1 MLIARRSITIA
12 FLTFAVASTVTPA
25 APPPDLPSE
34 VLKYAD
40 IVFYNGSVI
49 TVDEKFSIA
58 QAIAVRDG
66 RILKVGNSA
75 EVLKLA
81 GPKTRKIDLKGR
93 SVIPGLIDSHSHAQ
107 ATAADRYG
115 KELTEI
121 PGKFARMR
129 ISEAKNWASGKEDIR
144 AIVRKAKPGE
154 WVVGSILRGTFL
166 MQLTKKELD
175 EVSPHNPIVIYERP
189 SVGVGNSLA
198 IKEIVDL
205 YGPDVAG
212 LVKDEKGEPTG
223 HVRKPLVGLLA
234 YEVFPGLPEKVLA
247 GIYRKRLMDYPAVGI
262 TSISTSVEANAFS
275 AFNYLDQ
282 HEGMPIRLAYGLRN
296 IARDNPQAAMYM
308 KRVGIFTGHGTER
321 LWMVG
326 QDAGSADGG
335 LGGKYSAMC
344 TTVPKLLKLTPRDYT
359 RSEYGDC
366 RITKGDVRWNAHMA
380 VALSGGR
387 ITNTHVAG
395 DKAHDTMLDM
405 FEEIEQKLGEGTI
418 RERRMAF
425 DHCVLIRPDQ
435 IARAKKLGVSWSCH
449 SGYAYRDASWLA
461 PLYGPEIV
469 EEWLSPFKSL
479 IDAGMPVAWHTS
491 SEFVTDRFPPF
502 KHLQFMVTRVANDGK
517 VYGAKQK
524 LDRKTALRMMTM
536 GSAYYML
543 REKVLGSLEA
553 GKYADLVVI
562 DKDFMKVPD
571 DKLAEM
577 QVLMTVVDG
586 KPAYATAEFQKEIG
600 WTGISTHKATP
611 LIEAGAEDEKPE
623 RE

>member
-1 MLIARRSITIA
+1 MRTLRRGLIVA
-12 FLTFAVASTVTPA
+12 FLTFAVWNTVIPA
-25 APPPDLPSE
+25 APPPDLPPE

-40 IVFYNGSVI
+40 IVFYNGSVV

-66 RILKVGNSA
+66 KVLKVGNDNA
-75 EVLKLA
+75 ILKLA
-81 GPKTRKIDLKGR
+81 GPKTRKINLKGR
-93 SVIPGLIDSHSHAQ
+93 SLIPGLIDSHSHAQ

-115 KELTEI
+115 KELAEL

-144 AIVRKAKPGE
+144 ALVRKAKPGE

-166 MQLTKKELD
+166 TQMTRKELD
-175 EVSPHNPIVIYERP
+175 EVAPHNPVVIYERP
-189 SVGVGNSLA
+189 SVGVGNTLA
-198 IKEIVDL
+198 VKEIVNL
-205 YGPDVAG
+205 YGPDVDG
-212 LVKDEKGEPTG
+212 LLKDEKGEPTG

-247 GIYRKRLMDYPAVGI
+247 RIYRKRLMDYPAVGI

-308 KRVGIFTGHGTER
+308 KRVGIFTGHGSER

-344 TTVPKLLKLTPRDYT
+344 TTIPKLLKLTPRDYT
-359 RSEYGDC
+359 KSPYGDC
-366 RITKGDVRWNAHMA
+366 RIKKGDTRWKGHMA

-395 DKAHDTMLDM
+395 DKSHDTMLDM
-405 FEEIEQKLGEGTI
+405 FEEIEQKLGEGTV

-425 DHCVLIRPDQ
+425 DHCVMIRPDQ

-449 SGYAYRDASWLA
+449 SGYPYRDGHWLE
-461 PLYGPEIV
+461 PLYGKEAAH
-469 EEWLSPFKSL
+469 EWLLPLKSL
-479 IDAGMPVAWHTS
+479 IDSGMPVAWHTS

-502 KHLQFMVTRVANDGK
+502 KHMQFMVTRVASDGK

-524 LDRKTALRMMTM
+524 IDRKTALRIMTM

-553 GKYADLVVI
+553 GKFADLVVI

-571 DKLAEM
+571 DQLAQI

-586 KPAYATAEFQKEIG
+586 RPAYATAEFQKEIG

-611 LIEAGAEDEKPE
+611 PELDEEKPE

>member
-1 MLIARRSITIA
+1 MRNVIASFAFAILVFLFSVPAPAQTI
-12 FLTFAVASTVTPA
+12 
-25 APPPDLPSE
+25 PPE
-34 VLKYAD
+34 VLAYPD
-40 IVFYNGSVI
+40 IILYNGSVI

-58 QAIAVRDG
+58 QAIALRG
-66 RILKVGNSA
+66 NKIFKVGANDA
-75 EVLKLA
+75 ILRFA
-81 GPKTRKIDLKGR
+81 GPNTRKIDLKGR

-107 ATAADRYG
+107 ATATDRYG
-115 KELTEI
+115 QDLAEI

-144 AIVRKAKPGE
+144 SVVKKAKPGE

-166 MQLTKKELD
+166 TQMTTKELD
-175 EVSPHNPIVIYERP
+175 EVSPLNPIVVYERP

-198 IKEIVDL
+198 IKEIVNL
-205 YGPDVAG
+205 YGADVDG
-212 LVKDEKGEPTG
+212 LLKDDKGKPTG

-247 GIYRKRLMDYPAVGI
+247 GIYRQRLMDYPAVGI
-262 TSISTSVEANAFS
+262 TAISTSVEANAFS

-296 IARDNPQAAMYM
+296 LARDNPQAAMYM
-308 KRVGIFTGHGTER
+308 KRVGIFTGHGNDK

-344 TTVPKLLKLTPRDYT
+344 TTIPKLMKLTPRDYT
-359 RSEYGDC
+359 KSEFGDC
-366 RITKGDVRWNAHMA
+366 RINKGDVRWNGHMA

-387 ITNTHVAG
+387 ITNTHVGG
-395 DKAHDTMLDM
+395 DKAHDTFLDL
-405 FEEIEQKLGEGTI
+405 FQEVEDRVGEGTV

-425 DHCVLIRPDQ
+425 DHCIFIRPDQ
-435 IARAKKLGVSWSCH
+435 IQRAKKMGVSWTCH
-449 SGYAYRDASWLA
+449 TGYLYRDGDWLA
-461 PLYGPEIV
+461 PLYGKDKV
-469 EEWLSPFKSL
+469 EQWMTPLKSL
-479 IDAGMPVAWHTS
+479 LNAGMHVAWHTS

-502 KHLQFMVTRVANDGK
+502 KHMQVMVTRRARDGV
-517 VYGAKQK
+517 VYGPQER
-524 LDRKTALRMMTM
+524 LTRQEALRMMTM

-543 REKVLGSLEA
+543 KEDKIGSLEA
-553 GKYADLVVI
+553 GKLADLVVI

-571 DKLAEM
+571 EELEKI
-577 QVLMTVVDG
+577 QVLLTIGDG
-586 KPAYATAEFQKEIG
+586 KPLFAEEKFAEEIK
-600 WTGISTHKATP
+600 WAGIPAQRAVPSP
-611 LIEAGAEDEKPE
+611 NFDEDKPE